1 MGISSE
7 EIVST
12 SGLSAKQ
19 KQMRKEVLSLK
30 KLVEQLEEEKLELKM
45 KLHKQKRLS
54 VQSQETPKSD
64 SNKTQDQDGSMKN
77 QIKSLVEENEA
88 LRRGMHE
95 ILDSLNTRKGNC
107 HMSLLVQRLARE
119 MRRRENERVSV
130 RQGYS

>member
-54 VQSQETPKSD
+54 VQSQETQKSD

-107 HMSLLVQRLARE
+107 NMSLLVQL
-119 MRRRENERVSV
+119 
-130 RQGYS
+130 GT